1 MVDDV
6 DVVDG
11 GGTAVSDGGGLVLN
25 PLPTGG
31 GGGGDVPDGE
41 PDPDPEDVGVVD
53 D

>member
-11 GGTAVSDGGGLVLN
+11 GGTGVCDDDGLVLD
-25 PLPTGG
+25 PLPKGG

-41 PDPDPEDVGVVD
+41 PDPDPEDVDVVD